1 MITVLNRTPFAFFYE
16 VFASKDLKCLAR
28 QKQSMGL
35 LLDKK
40 MLWNTNYLPSTYVTH
55 SPYMF
60 VSHRLYPAGHG
71 CIYLRM
77 NRHEEPWHCKKN
89 SGKNLGLCWIS
100 YHGHFRSI
108 FSCTPNANY
117 NQASEDKWNI
127 IFYTALR
134 FYGNNS
140 SLAKSLTP
148 QELDSP
154 SHSSYSPGDE
164 FRHAATHQGSESHQ
178 EQQAAAKACHYGT
191 DPPLGAGDA
200 LEGGIAPTL
209 LHHHHHLPTLIVN
222 RIGAPPESAKGY
234 RLA

>member
-1 MITVLNRTPFAFFYE
+1 M
-16 VFASKDLKCLAR
+16 
-28 QKQSMGL
+28 
-35 LLDKK
+35 
-40 MLWNTNYLPSTYVTH
+40 
-55 SPYMF
+55 
-60 VSHRLYPAGHG
+60 
-71 CIYLRM
+71 
-77 NRHEEPWHCKKN
+77 
-89 SGKNLGLCWIS
+89 
-100 YHGHFRSI
+100 
-108 FSCTPNANY
+108 
-117 NQASEDKWNI
+117 
-127 IFYTALR
+127 YTAAWQPQPLPR
-134 FYGNNS
+134 CS
-140 SLAKSLTP
+140 SRPSRSHTCPSQTGQRCSHKSAGLPHCPSPRGRGHSQHQSASP